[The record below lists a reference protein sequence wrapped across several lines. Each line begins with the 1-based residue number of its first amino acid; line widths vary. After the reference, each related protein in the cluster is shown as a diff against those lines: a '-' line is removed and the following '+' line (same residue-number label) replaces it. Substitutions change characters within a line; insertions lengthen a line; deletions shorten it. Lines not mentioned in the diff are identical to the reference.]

1 MNGRHTKI
9 FYILAGIFSIIYF
22 SLVWFCTDNIP
33 YWDDYIVEQNFLVQY
48 LHTDSLSEKV
58 KLLLQQHNE
67 HRLLFTRSVTLITYF
82 FTDKLHYSFYIFLAN
97 VMFLGIGGLMY
108 QTVKEDI
115 KKAFGAFLIALLLF
129 SGQHLETS
137 NWAMSGLTNIGIL
150 FLAFSSLYCLIS
162 ERRYFIIAGFLL
174 SAITVFSNGNGMFVI
189 FPALICLFLQR
200 RIKMGI
206 VYIFWSALLSI
217 CYFYNYTRVARTD
230 IDLIEII
237 THIPSILLNMCTFA
251 GLTFWTPSLRIIP
264 IMVGAF
270 CLSVFMWG
278 LWKKW
283 YKTNLF
289 CYACL
294 TFLYLSAGAVA
305 VVWFTGGE
313 IAGALRY
320 RVYSTSIF
328 TFTLLLLISQTHLY
342 SNKIL
347 IYSISFFALLFYFLS
362 FVYIPKEMDR
372 MEWRRLSAY
381 HWQQKGKGLAISSD
395 ETITPYL
402 KEAERMNL
410 YKMPKYPLSKYAA
423 STKNVLVR
431 PVWEEIDM
439 PYQIE
444 HISNQK
450 GWLIIEGWAYLKNKS
465 MNFSDIYIYL
475 INEESQYLCTSFSE
489 RCYGL
494 NLNAP
499 LDRIEHCGFFTVVD
513 IHDFKKGSYQV
524 GIKIKRLFDRKDYN
538 ILTGE
543 IVEI

>member
-67 HRLLFTRSVTLITYF
+67 HRLLFTRSVTLMTYF
-82 FTDKLHYSFYIFLAN
+82 FTGKLHYSFYIFLAN
-97 VMFLGIGGLMY
+97 AMFLGIGVLMY
-108 QTVKEDI
+108 QTVQEG

-162 ERRYFIIAGFLL
+162 GRRYFIVAGFLL
-174 SAITVFSNGNGMFVI
+174 SGITIFSNGNGMFVI

-200 RIKMGI
+200 RIKIGI
-206 VYIFWSALLSI
+206 AYTFWGVLLI
-217 CYFYNYTRVARTD
+217 ACYFYNYTRSARTD

-237 THIPSILLNMCTFA
+237 SHIPSILLNTCTFG
-251 GLTFWTPSLRIIP
+251 GLTFWIPSLRIIS
-264 IMVGAF
+264 IVVGTF
-270 CLSVFMWG
+270 CFSVFIWG
-278 LWKKW
+278 LCKKW

-328 TFTLLLLISQTHLY
+328 TFTLLLLISQTY
-342 SNKIL
+342 VFSDRRL
-347 IYSISFFALLFYFLS
+347 IYLSSFAILLFNSYSMIYVL
-362 FVYIPKEMDR
+362 KEKKR

-381 HWQQKGKGLAISSD
+381 HWKQKGKGLAISSD
-395 ETITPYL
+395 ETIIPYL

-410 YKMPKYPLSKYAA
+410 YKMPKYPLSEYAA
-423 STKNVLVR
+423 STKKVLVK
-431 PVWEEIDM
+431 PMWEEIDM

-444 HISNQK
+444 NISKQN

-475 INEESQYLCTSFSE
+475 INQESQYLCTSFSE
-489 RCYGL
+489 RRYDL

-499 LDRIEHCGFFTVVD
+499 LDRIEHCGFFTVAD

-538 ILTGE
+538 ILTDE